1 MGRRK
6 QKVNV
11 IPEPPV
17 ENTVDEIIEV
27 PEEDVVEEVKQP
39 LFTKAKVIAN
49 KLHLREEPSKESR
62 SLKILDKDTKVK
74 ILDEFGYDNFYNVE
88 LEDGTNGFCVKE
100 FIEIV
105 E

>member
-17 ENTVDEIIEV
+17 ENTVNEIIEV
-27 PEEDVVEEVKQP
+27 LEDVVEEVKQP
-39 LFTKAKVIAN
+39 LFTKAKVVAN

-62 SLKILDKDTKVK
+62 SLRILDKDTKVK
-74 ILDEFGYDNFYNVE
+74 ILDEFGYDDFYNVV